1 MTETLHVPTSGDT
14 PKVTPLPAQD
24 VAFREQMRRYI
35 LEHSEPWHRKHLG
48 DLERLWQQWNIEH
61 FDAAMHVATILL
73 SNPTNPRRLGQC
85 APISGFG
92 CRSEIIIRP
101 SLLVGT
107 HPKVRAGSKY
117 ARGRSLLVADVL
129 LHEMIHQWQQE
140 ITGDTEE
147 SYKGH
152 GPTFSAK
159 ANEIGARLG
168 LPLVGRTYKKR
179 DCADKGLESPSYWP
193 HIVRPEGYFLGAVVP
208 ISGDTLE
215 EDRPALCKSAAVSL
229 AQRFSVEEIRAIT
242 EIAVQAKEEASAP

>member
-24 VAFREQMRRYI
+24 IAFREQMRRYI
-35 LEHSEPWHRKHLG
+35 LEHSEPWHREHLG
-48 DLERLWQQWNIEH
+48 HLGRLWEQWNIEH
-61 FDAAMHVATILL
+61 FDAAMVIATILL

-85 APISGFG
+85 GPISGFG

-101 SLLVGT
+101 SLLTGT
-107 HPKVRAGSKY
+107 HPMVHVGDEY
-117 ARGRSLLVADVL
+117 ERGRSLLVADVL

-140 ITGDTEE
+140 VTGDTDKH
-147 SYKGH
+147 YKGH

-193 HIVRPEGYFLGAVVP
+193 YIVRPKDHYLGAYVLASRDKP
-208 ISGDTLE
+208 E
-215 EDRPALCKSAAVSL
+215 EDRPALCESAAVSL
-229 AQRFSVEEIRAIT
+229 ARRFSADEIRT
-242 EIAVQAKEEASAP
+242 IAEMAVRMKGDA

>member
-1 MTETLHVPTSGDT
+1 MTDTLHVPTSGDT

-35 LEHSEPWHRKHLG
+35 LEHSEPWHREHLG
-48 DLERLWQQWNIEH
+48 HLGRLWEQWNIEH
-61 FDAAMHVATILL
+61 FDAAMVIATILL

-85 APISGFG
+85 GPISGFG

-101 SLLVGT
+101 SLLTGT
-107 HPKVRAGSKY
+107 HPMVHVGDEY
-117 ARGRSLLVADVL
+117 ERGRSLLVADVL

-140 ITGDTEE
+140 VTGDTDKN
-147 SYKGH
+147 YKGH

-193 HIVRPEGYFLGAVVP
+193 YFVRPDGYYLGAVVP
-208 ISGDTLE
+208 TSGDTPE

-229 AQRFSVEEIRAIT
+229 TRHFSVEEIRTITDMAI
-242 EIAVQAKEEASAP
+242 QAKEEASAP